1 MAGCGEPGT
10 IGNDDSGTRQA
21 PERVVSFGPHITET
35 IFRLGQGHR
44 VVGVTTFCDFP
55 PEVIE
60 LPKVGG
66 QMDPDFEKVALLS
79 PDLMILSGVHGRVA
93 AFAADN
99 GIPTVHVDMDS
110 LATIDEG
117 IATIGD
123 ALACTEK
130 ADVLRKQV
138 KDELAAVQAAVAGS
152 PKVRTLIITGR
163 QLHDMNR
170 LFTVG
175 GSSFVSELVEVAGG
189 ENICRD
195 APLAYT
201 EASKETIVMR
211 APEAII
217 EFHAGESLTDEDK
230 AAYTADWQVFSGVPA
245 VENGRIYFITESLT
259 LRPGPRV
266 ALTAR
271 LLAKA
276 LHPQA
281 FSTPECAF
289 EERKRGRFRIRKKEN
304 EDVFLGADIPE
315 L

>member
-1 MAGCGEPGT
+1 MLVVAGCGGPGAG
-10 IGNDDSGTRQA
+10 GNESNHA

-55 PEVIE
+55 PEVID

-66 QMDPDFEKVALLS
+66 QMDPDFEKVALLR
-79 PDLMILSGVHGRVA
+79 PDLMILSGVHGKVA
-93 AFAADN
+93 AFAAAN
-99 GIPTVHVDMDS
+99 GIPAVHVDMDS
-110 LATIDEG
+110 LATIDDG
-117 IATIGD
+117 IATIGE
-123 ALACTEK
+123 ALACPEK
-130 ADVLRKQV
+130 ATALRKQV
-138 KDELAAVQAAVAGS
+138 KDELAAVQAAVADY

-201 EASKETIVMR
+201 EASKESVVMR
-211 APEAII
+211 APETII
-217 EFHAGESLTDEDK
+217 EFHAGETLTDEDR
-230 AAYTADWQVFSGVPA
+230 AALTADWQAFSGVPA
-245 VENGRIYFITESLT
+245 VENGRIHFITESLT

-271 LLAKA
+271 LLAQA
-276 LHPQA
+276 LHP
-281 FSTPECAF
+281 
-289 EERKRGRFRIRKKEN
+289 K
-304 EDVFLGADIPE
+304 ADIPE
-315 L
+315 P